1 VGGLENPLGL
11 ENAGDG
17 SSRLFIVEQVGIILV
32 WKDGAL
38 LDQPFLDIRDRVGS
52 NGSEQGLLGLAFH
65 PRYTENGYFFV
76 NYTDKNGDT
85 HIARFSVSVQDPD
98 RADPA
103 SEKQLIF
110 QPQPYAN
117 HNGGSVV
124 FGPDGYLYLGL
135 GDGGAGGD
143 PQGYG
148 QSTQILLGK
157 ILRIDVDNGDPYAI
171 PPDNPFVGGGG
182 LPEIYAYGLRNPWR
196 FSFDPL
202 TGDLYIADVGQ
213 NKWEEVNFLPA
224 GSQPGANFGWDFR
237 EGLHRFEGVN
247 LGEDFIDPVAEY
259 DHSQGCSVTG
269 GFVYRG
275 VNLPEW
281 QGVYLYGDFCSGRV
295 WGLLRNPDGSWQSAL
310 LFETGFQISS
320 FGIDQSGELY
330 LVDYGGNVY
339 RLAK

>member
-1 VGGLENPLGL
+1 
-11 ENAGDG
+11 
-17 SSRLFIVEQVGIILV
+17 LFIIEQAGLIQL

-52 NGSEQGLLGLAFH
+52 DASEQGLLGLAFH
-65 PRYTENGYFFV
+65 PRYTENGYFYV

-85 HIARFSVSVQDPD
+85 HIARFTAAAQNPD
-98 RADPA
+98 QADPT
-103 SEKQLIF
+103 SEVQLIF

-135 GDGGAGGD
+135 GDGGSGGD
-143 PQGYG
+143 PQGNA
-148 QSTQILLGK
+148 QSTQTLLGK
-157 ILRIDVDNGDPYAI
+157 VLRIDVDGGNPYVI
-171 PPDNPFVGGGG
+171 PPDNPFAGGGG

-196 FSFDPL
+196 ISFDSL

-213 NKWEEVNFLPA
+213 NQWEEIDFLPA
-224 GSQPGANFGWDFR
+224 GSTPGANFGWDFR
-237 EGLHRFEGVN
+237 EGLHPFEGDSQGQA
-247 LGEDFIDPVAEY
+247 LLDPVAEY

-275 VNLPEW
+275 SNLPEW
-281 QGVYLYGDFCSGRV
+281 QGVYLYGDYCSGRV
-295 WGLLRNPDGSWQSAL
+295 WGLLRTPDGSWQNEL
-310 LFETGFQISS
+310 LFETGYNISS
-320 FGIDQSGELY
+320 FGVDQSGEVY
-330 LVDYGGNVY
+330 LVDHSGNVY